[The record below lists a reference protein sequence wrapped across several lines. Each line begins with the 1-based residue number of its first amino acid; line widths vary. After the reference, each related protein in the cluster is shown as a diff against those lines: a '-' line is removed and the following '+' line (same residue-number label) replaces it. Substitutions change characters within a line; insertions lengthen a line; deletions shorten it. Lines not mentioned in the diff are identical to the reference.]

1 MFSALGSN
9 LGSRERLV
17 VLEAFDHA
25 NNIFDF
31 IAMKQ
36 PLKETVEA
44 LGALS
49 DHVLD
54 LSHQRLLASEVENHD
69 FKRDSSV

>member
-9 LGSRERLV
+9 LGSCERLV

-54 LSHQRLLASEVENHD
+54 LSHQLFLTSVLENHD
-69 FKRDSSV
+69 FKG